1 MGQLQ
6 QLLLATWWEYRHHHG
21 AQAGAERRN
30 EFEGEGGDDMI
41 RRAEKKY
48 GYMVSSMSETCL
60 RTSVPGPLVSYLNS
74 DYGAGVDL
82 TDGLSN

>member
-21 AQAGAERRN
+21 AQAGAERRD
-30 EFEGEGGDDMI
+30 EFEGEKGDDMI

-48 GYMVSSMSETCL
+48 GYMVSTMSETC
-60 RTSVPGPLVSYLNS
+60 S
-74 DYGAGVDL
+74 DSGDGVDL
-82 TDGLSN
+82 TDGLSY